1 MATFSMPAYLKILVY
16 LGVAVMAGA
25 LVAPPVFWL
34 GQSLAAA
41 GTSDWLAGFP
51 FHRVLSRCLQ
61 VSLIVLLWPALRW
74 IGLRRL
80 SELGLRS
87 NPVAWRDLAAGFACA
102 VFSVGLLLGVLL
114 VGGFSVLRADPNI
127 TALARIA
134 GTAAVVSVVEEAV
147 FRGVI
152 LGICLWGLRANAA
165 ILVSSLVFVVMHFVK
180 PAKIALAPDQ
190 ISWFSG
196 LAETFN
202 FAAGL
207 PSIAVLFFGAASLF
221 VAGWILGRATIATA
235 SLWLAIGLHAGWI
248 FGVQTT
254 NLFFKS
260 SLVEASAHL
269 PWVGPSL
276 VSGAVPTGLLP
287 LAGLLLAGWLGHL
300 YLRHA
305 FRPAV
310 PRVA

>member
-1 MATFSMPAYLKILVY
+1 MPAYLKILVY
-16 LGVAVMAGA
+16 LGVSVAAGA
-25 LVAPPVFWL
+25 LAAPPVFWI
-34 GQSLAAA
+34 GQSLAAS
-41 GTSDWLAGFP
+41 GTSDWLSGFP

-74 IGLRRL
+74 IGLCRP
-80 SELGLRS
+80 SELGLQR
-87 NPVAWRDLAAGFACA
+87 NTLAWRDLLAGFIAA
-102 VFSVGLLLGVLL
+102 VCSVGLLLVVL
-114 VGGFSVLRADPNI
+114 VVCGFSVLRADPNLL
-127 TALARIA
+127 ALGRVF

-152 LGICLWGLRANAA
+152 LGVCLWGLRANAA
-165 ILVSSLVFVVMHFVK
+165 ILVSTLVFVVMHFVK
-180 PAKIALAPDQ
+180 PAKTALAAGQ
-190 ISWFSG
+190 ISWLTG
-196 LAETFN
+196 LGETLN

-207 PSIAVLFFGAASLF
+207 PSAAVLFFGAASLF
-221 VAGWILGRATIATA
+221 LAGWILGRATIDTA

-254 NLFFKS
+254 NIFFKS
-260 SLVEASAHL
+260 SVPEASTHL

-287 LAGLLLAGWLGHL
+287 LAGLALAGWMTQL

-305 FRPAV
+305 FRPAL
-310 PRVA
+310 PHPARNSR